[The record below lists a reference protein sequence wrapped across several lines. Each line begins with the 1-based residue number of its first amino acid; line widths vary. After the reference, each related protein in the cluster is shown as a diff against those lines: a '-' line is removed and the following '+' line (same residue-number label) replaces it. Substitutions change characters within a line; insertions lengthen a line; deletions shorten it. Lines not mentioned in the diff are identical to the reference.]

1 MRRSQSLIGLVGL
14 ILLFFGLASFLL
26 LGELGAYQILH
37 LVGGIGLL
45 GWFLFASFRDLG
57 SVLTARSTRYGA
69 NMIVYSALF
78 LALLVA
84 INWLGVRYNKRFDVS
99 EEGVFSLSPQARS
112 IVDNLDQDVALQA
125 FLEGGHE
132 PAIEDLLRSFGGAS
146 PRVKVE
152 LIDPDAQ
159 PDLAQKYGIRNY
171 GTVRV
176 AYGEQSTM
184 VSQPTEE
191 SVTNALIKVT
201 HAKQRKVYFLQGE
214 GEPAIDDLNGPRGYG
229 QAKQDLENESYVV
242 KPLVL
247 LQEGAVPAD
256 ADIVVVAAPEKKLLD
271 QEVGALKDYLGRGG
285 KAVFLIAPQTGEELA
300 PLLRDYGIVLGKDV
314 VVDEVL
320 RLFEGPQLGMNPI
333 VTTYGTHPITESFT
347 ERTIFPVTRSVTPL
361 EGAPAGITATSI
373 AKTSQT
379 SWAEVDLETLFGKG
393 QATLEE
399 GKDVP
404 GPVSIAVASTANLAA
419 LGRGEGEVRIVAYG
433 TAGFAENKYLNMVF
447 NRELFLNTF
456 GWLGGQEELLS
467 IRPRTVRMSRVLFSE
482 EQATSIFFLSVL
494 VLPEILLVL
503 GLAVWWRRSSL

>member
-14 ILLFFGLASFLL
+14 ILLFFGLASLL
-26 LGELGAYQILH
+26 LTGELGAYQVLH
-37 LVGGIGLL
+37 LAGGIGLL
-45 GWFLFASFRDLG
+45 GWFLVASFRDLG
-57 SVLTARSTRYGA
+57 SVLSARSTRYGA

-78 LALLVA
+78 LLLLAAV
-84 INWLGVRYNKRFDVS
+84 NWLGVRYNQRIDLS

-112 IVDNLDQDVALQA
+112 IVEDLDQDIALQA
-125 FLEGGHE
+125 FLEGGHD
-132 PAIEDLLRSFGGAS
+132 PAIEDLLGSFGSGS
-146 PRVKVE
+146 PRVKIE

-184 VSQPTEE
+184 VSQPSEE
-191 SVTNALIKVT
+191 SITNALIKVT
-201 HAKQRKVYFLQGE
+201 HAKPRNVYFLQGQ
-214 GEPAIDDLNGPRGYG
+214 GEPEIEDLNDPRGYG
-229 QAKQDLENESYVV
+229 QAKQDLENESYVAR
-242 KPLVL
+242 PLVL
-247 LQEGAVPAD
+247 LQEGSVPAD

-271 QEVGALKDYLGRGG
+271 QEVGALRDYLARGG
-285 KAVFLIAPQTGEELA
+285 KAVFLLAPQTGEELA

-333 VTTYGTHPITESFT
+333 VTTYGAHPITESFT

-361 EGAPAGITATSI
+361 EGAPAGLTVTSI

-399 GKDVP
+399 GADTA
-404 GPVSIAVASTANLAA
+404 GPVSIAAASTADLAA
-419 LGRGEGEVRIVAYG
+419 LGRGEGEARVVVYG

-456 GWLGGQEELLS
+456 GWLAGQEELIS
-467 IRPRTVRMSRVLFSE
+467 VRPRTVRMSRVLFSE
-482 EQATSIFFLSVL
+482 EQAATIFYLSVL
-494 VLPEILLVL
+494 VLPEILLVI